1 MDGLISLNSMLGD
14 FDNIIGAIGVLV
26 GIIGTI
32 TGTVGAVNI
41 SKAKY
46 IAKNIGGNVQQATT
60 INNGASYGDIESI
73 TRKQL
78 KVITRMDDVENF
90 IIENPKYC
98 ISLTWDGSQEE
109 YNELERNNKIIRN
122 AIYYI
127 E

>member
-1 MDGLISLNSMLGD
+1 MLGD

-26 GIIGTI
+26 GILGTI

-41 SKAKY
+41 NKAKN
-46 IAKNIGGNVQQATT
+46 IAKNIGGNLQQATT
-60 INNGASYGDIESI
+60 INNGASYDDIENI

-78 KVITRMDDVENF
+78 KVITRMDDVEKF

-98 ISLTWDGSQEE
+98 LSLTWDGTQKE
-109 YNELERNNKIIRN
+109 YDELEKNNEIIRN
-122 AIYYI
+122 AVYYI